1 MAASSWKFHAS
12 RLLLLA
18 LLVLLAGWFV
28 GHLLPVVAA
37 SLALFLGWHLGN
49 LWKLLHWLQLPQ
61 SEVPESYGIWS
72 DVYERI
78 ATLEKQRQKQ
88 EQQYLDTL
96 AEFRQLTDAF
106 PDATLVIDRQRNIT
120 WFNQAALAVL
130 GLRSPQD
137 LGKPVTNLL
146 RGPDFANWLAV
157 QERVKSPLEMPSPKS
172 DNIWLTVSAFAFQRD
187 QRLIILRDNTEV
199 HNVERMRR
207 DFVAN
212 ISHELRTPLTVL
224 QGYLEMLKDDTAS
237 DVDDA
242 VTRMLTQTAQMQM
255 LLDDL
260 LELSRLQSGGLRG
273 QEEVIDVPG
282 MVMRL
287 KEQADELSR
296 GRHQLRF
303 DVAPGL
309 RLSGVASDL
318 ESAFSNLISN
328 AIKYTPEGGTVSV
341 RWQDA
346 DKGPQFVVQDTGIG
360 IPNRDIPRITERFY
374 RVGSDRA
381 RQTGGTG
388 LGLAIVKHVMHAH
401 QATLTI
407 DSELGEG
414 STLTCTF
421 RRERRLEQPVGDTG
435 RPL

>member
-1 MAASSWKFHAS
+1 MAVSSWKIHAG

-18 LLVLLAGWFV
+18 LLVLLAGWLA
-28 GHLLPVVAA
+28 GHPLPVFAA
-37 SLALFLGWHLGN
+37 SLALYLAWHLGN
-49 LWKLLHWLQLPQ
+49 LWKLLRWLRSPQ
-61 SEVPESYGIWS
+61 SDVPESFGIWAN
-72 DVYERI
+72 VYERI
-78 ATLEKQRQKQ
+78 ATLEKERQKQ

-96 AEFRQLTDAF
+96 GEFRQLTDAF

-120 WFNQAALAVL
+120 WFNQAAVSLL

-157 QERVKSPLEMPSPKS
+157 QDRVRSPLEMLSPKS
-172 DNIWLTVSAFAFQRD
+172 DNIWLSASAFAFRKD

-199 HNVERMRR
+199 HNVERIRR

-224 QGYLEMLKDDTAS
+224 QGYLEMLKDTAS
-237 DVDDA
+237 GDISDA
-242 VTRMLTQTAQMQM
+242 VLRMLAQTAQMQM

-260 LELSRLQSGGLRG
+260 LELSRLQSGELQGP
-273 QEEVIDVPG
+273 EEVIDVPG
-282 MVMRL
+282 MLMQL

-296 GRHQLRF
+296 GRHQLLF
-303 DVAPGL
+303 EVDPGL
-309 RLSGVASDL
+309 WLSGVASDL

-328 AIKYTPEGGTVSV
+328 AIKYTPDGGSVTV
-341 RWQDA
+341 RWRDA
-346 DKGPQFVVQDTGIG
+346 DNGPQFSVEDTGIG
-360 IPNRDIPRITERFY
+360 VPSRDIPRLTERFY

-388 LGLAIVKHVMHAH
+388 LGLSIVKHVMNAH
-401 QATLTI
+401 RARLTI
-407 DSELGEG
+407 ESELGEG
-414 STLTCTF
+414 SCFTCTF
-421 RRERRLEQPVGDTG
+421 PAERRREEPSGAG
-435 RPL
+435 RE